1 MRETNTM
8 RSLGTKLGISGAL
21 ALLSL
26 AMLPAVGRAAVQG
39 PDNGGYKGTDVTG
52 FSFVDLTGGG
62 GTSVLAGIDDGT
74 TALTLP
80 AGFSFKFYGQ
90 SYTVVCASSNGAL
103 YFVASAAACSGFNDF
118 ANTDLTNAGPP
129 NDLPAVLPLWSDLTF
144 AVPGAGSVFYQ
155 TFGTAGSRRFVVQWA
170 NAYPQGSANPVNFEV
185 ILTEGANSV
194 TMQYQTV
201 TLGGGNPASN
211 GGLATVGIRNSN
223 GFANGQE
230 IQWSFE
236 APVLSNSYALLFQTT
251 SSLTAPVL
259 TAPAN
264 GAPTVNLPV
273 TLTWNTVTGANTY
286 DVYFGTTSPP
296 AKVITDT
303 AATSFN
309 ATTAVV
315 GTTYNWQVVAKNGA
329 NTSASPVKTFTTAL
343 CAYALSAN
351 ASIPAAGGGP
361 FSFNITT
368 SCAWT
373 ITGAPSWVTI
383 TSATSGFGNATINYL
398 VSANN
403 GAAQTATLSVG
414 TQTYTINQAGT
425 GGPSPGGPG
434 PSPGNSGGATLTASP
449 ETVTFNVAP
458 NAPVTQTVTL
468 TYQSDIEGAPTFQ
481 AYATTS
487 SGTWLTVSPGSGTMT
502 ESTAVGLPHTSTAT
516 VTITADPTHISPGTT
531 ITGTVT
537 YVAAGVTQDTTYVTM
552 VVANSANFTVAPKS
566 LSFTYRQGDANPPGA
581 QSLSVSSTT
590 AGLTFSASASTASGG
605 NWLSVPT
612 ASGTTPGSVP
622 VSVNITNL
630 TFGLYSGTVKIS
642 SGASSV
648 NVPVTLNYLPAS
660 SVVITPGGVVPI
672 YSTSTSIQAGS
683 WISIYG
689 SNLADASV
697 TWNGDFPTSLGGVS
711 VTVDGK
717 LGYLWLVSPTQI
729 NLQAPDD
736 TASGPVNVVVTNSH
750 GSFTSTVTLVPISPS
765 FNLLDSTHAAG
776 VILTPD
782 GSGAYQAGGVY
793 YDLLGPS
800 GAFSFNTRPVKAG
813 EVIELFGVGFG
824 PTNPAV
830 PAGQA
835 FTGAA
840 PTVYPVTI
848 TIGGVSA
855 NVSFAGLTEAGLYQ
869 FNVTVPSAASGDQPL
884 QATVNGVQTLPGP
897 VVTIQ

>member
-1 MRETNTM
+1 
-8 RSLGTKLGISGAL
+8 
-21 ALLSL
+21 
-26 AMLPAVGRAAVQG
+26 
-39 PDNGGYKGTDVTG
+39 
-52 FSFVDLTGGG
+52 
-62 GTSVLAGIDDGT
+62 
-74 TALTLP
+74 
-80 AGFSFKFYGQ
+80 
-90 SYTVVCASSNGAL
+90 
-103 YFVASAAACSGFNDF
+103 
-118 ANTDLTNAGPP
+118 
-129 NDLPAVLPLWSDLTF
+129 
-144 AVPGAGSVFYQ
+144 
-155 TFGTAGSRRFVVQWA
+155 
-170 NAYPQGSANPVNFEV
+170 
-185 ILTEGANSV
+185 
-194 TMQYQTV
+194 
-201 TLGGGNPASN
+201 
-211 GGLATVGIRNSN
+211 
-223 GFANGQE
+223 
-230 IQWSFE
+230 
-236 APVLSNSYALLFQTT
+236 
-251 SSLTAPVL
+251 
-259 TAPAN
+259 
-264 GAPTVNLPV
+264 
-273 TLTWNTVTGANTY
+273 
-286 DVYFGTTSPP
+286 
-296 AKVITDT
+296 
-303 AATSFN
+303 
-309 ATTAVV
+309 
-315 GTTYNWQVVAKNGA
+315 
-329 NTSASPVKTFTTAL
+329 
-343 CAYALSAN
+343 
-351 ASIPAAGGGP
+351 
-361 FSFNITT
+361 
-368 SCAWT
+368 
-373 ITGAPSWVTI
+373 
-383 TSATSGFGNATINYL
+383 
-398 VSANN
+398 
-403 GAAQTATLSVG
+403 
-414 TQTYTINQAGT
+414 
-425 GGPSPGGPG
+425 
-434 PSPGNSGGATLTASP
+434 
-449 ETVTFNVAP
+449 
-458 NAPVTQTVTL
+458 
-468 TYQSDIEGAPTFQ
+468 
-481 AYATTS
+481 
-487 SGTWLTVSPGSGTMT
+487 
-502 ESTAVGLPHTSTAT
+502 
-516 VTITADPTHISPGTT
+516 
-531 ITGTVT
+531 
-537 YVAAGVTQDTTYVTM
+537 M

-648 NVPVTLNYLPAS
+648 SVPVTLNYLPAS